1 MYASNK
7 ILLKFKKKTKRFYE
21 NSIQN
26 SFHFMWPPLWFLC
39 DDSNKLSFWI
49 NTQYLLI
56 VFTTSDKKNSRSQK
70 RKKKKGCKHEFHQC
84 CSLYPQNSLVSMLDL
99 MLFWFSLLDLVSKLA
114 SPFCRRLLCAAF
126 CCLVSCLRTF
136 WRITSCRTHDNNNR
150 S

>member
-56 VFTTSDKKNSRSQK
+56 VFTTSDNFFFQK
-70 RKKKKGCKHEFHQC
+70 AKKKEEKKKEKKR
-84 CSLYPQNSLVSMLDL
+84 V
-99 MLFWFSLLDLVSKLA
+99 
-114 SPFCRRLLCAAF
+114 
-126 CCLVSCLRTF
+126 
-136 WRITSCRTHDNNNR
+136 
-150 S
+150 